1 MQNGDTLSE
10 YATYLGQQ
18 IFKNNDFKP
27 ETTVAVNDSF
37 NETLQDSIMSA
48 N

>member
-18 IFKNNDFKP
+18 IFKNNDSKP
-27 ETTVAVNDSF
+27 ETTVTITESF
-37 NETLQDSIMSA
+37 NETL
-48 N
+48 